1 MGLDSQVY
9 VSLYGESGIVREGG
23 CKVQHCP
30 LYSALLLDTVL
41 PGKGHI
47 GMCFSSLMQ
56 WLTGYQRNKVDKGS
70 TQREDGP

>member
-1 MGLDSQVY
+1 M
-9 VSLYGESGIVREGG
+9 
-23 CKVQHCP
+23 
-30 LYSALLLDTVL
+30 LLDTVL